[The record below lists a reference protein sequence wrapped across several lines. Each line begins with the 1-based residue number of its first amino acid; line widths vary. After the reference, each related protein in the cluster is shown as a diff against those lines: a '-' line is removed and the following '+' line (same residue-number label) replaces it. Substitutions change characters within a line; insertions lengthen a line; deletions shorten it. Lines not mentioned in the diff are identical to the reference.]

1 MSDSDQVSKLRTQ
14 IAQTDW
20 HTEKLRLLGFD
31 DSYLDSYFLGESLRS
46 QLETVLERQGTAAAT
61 TDQSDP
67 I

>member
-1 MSDSDQVSKLRTQ
+1 MSDSDQVLKLRTQ

-46 QLETVLERQGTAAAT
+46 QLEILERQGRAGGT
-61 TDQSDP
+61 TGYLDP